1 MVGASL
7 GAAVILVALLRN
19 RDELAPRVRA
29 LCLIDAIAYP
39 QDFPF
44 FVEILR
50 TPLIGPLAL
59 TFPFFAQ
66 IPRRRAGEALIR
78 TARSLNAKHLSRYVQ
93 RLDTILLPTLV
104 IWRRKDGVVPLR
116 AGKRLARDL
125 PNSHLIVIDHCG
137 HSPHTECP
145 AEVISALKEFAQKT
159 SGNVSL
165 PNHPATS

>member
-1 MVGASL
+1 MTCSHLPLTTEQVFYDAPHPCIAS
-7 GAAVILVALLRN
+7 
-19 RDELAPRVRA
+19 
-29 LCLIDAIAYP
+29 
-39 QDFPF
+39 
-44 FVEILR
+44 
-50 TPLIGPLAL
+50 
-59 TFPFFAQ
+59 
-66 IPRRRAGEALIR
+66 
-78 TARSLNAKHLSRYVQ
+78 VQ

-104 IWRRKDGVVPLR
+104 IWGRKDGVVPLR
-116 AGKRLARDL
+116 VGKRLARDL